1 MCVCVVTCTLYI
13 HTYLHY
19 TQIQIGFGI
28 FPYGQEKK
36 RNSITSIICKF
47 SLFKSLYI
55 CHLESHAWCW
65 NTDVSKCQSVQSW
78 TLHLTYP
85 STCSTQWSPALIMVL
100 PFTAANLE
108 TCELSWI
115 RLFPLLPKASPSLCS
130 HSSIPQSAHFTPFQH
145 CHYSSPIH
153 LYFLSRGPDNL
164 LTDTPISLFLSSNSS
179 SRQ

>member
-100 PFTAANLE
+100 PFTAAKVRNLW
-108 TCELSWI
+108 T
-115 RLFPLLPKASPSLCS
+115 LLDPSLS
-130 HSSIPQSAHFTPFQH
+130 VTSQSQPFIMFSQLYSPVSSLHSIST
-145 CHYSSPIH
+145 
-153 LYFLSRGPDNL
+153 LSL
-164 LTDTPISLFLSSNSS
+164 LQPNPPLFLI
-179 SRQ
+179 